1 MRVDFGMTVLL
12 TTHDMEEAES
22 LCDELA
28 ILHAGRLAVS
38 GKAVDLRAALSPTA
52 TLSDVF
58 SHYCGGTIVKGGGF
72 SDAQTSQEA
81 PPSVTD
87 RVAAS

>member
-1 MRVDFGMTVLL
+1 MRHDFGMTVLP

-38 GKAVDLRAALSPTA
+38 GKAIDLRMALSPTA
-52 TLSDVF
+52 TLNDVF
-58 SHYCGGTIVKGGGF
+58 SHCCGGTIEKGGGF
-72 SDAQTSQEA
+72 SDSQARRAQR
-81 PPSVTD
+81 P
-87 RVAAS
+87 R